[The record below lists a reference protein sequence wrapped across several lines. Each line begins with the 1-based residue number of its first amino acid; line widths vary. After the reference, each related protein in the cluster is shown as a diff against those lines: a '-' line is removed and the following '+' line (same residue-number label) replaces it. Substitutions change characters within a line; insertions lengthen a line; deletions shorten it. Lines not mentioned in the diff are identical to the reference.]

1 MANVTTSQPLTSD
14 TYKQLFID
22 LFKDTTADQPIEATN
37 ILQGMLAA
45 TEHLLLHHV
54 KSAKQFEELRER
66 VLKTYSLSDVR
77 EQ

>member
-1 MANVTTSQPLTSD
+1 MSLPKLS
-14 TYKQLFID
+14 
-22 LFKDTTADQPIEATN
+22 N

-45 TEHLLLHHV
+45 VETLLLHHV
-54 KSAKQFEELRER
+54 KSAKQYEELRER